1 MIEIMSSAALCT
13 VQDFGRLTSR
23 RYGVG
28 TAGAMDQL
36 SLAAA
41 NIMLGN
47 PENSACIEIPIFP
60 FKVRF
65 TQDCDFSVTGTE
77 GEVSLDNNRLPTWWA
92 YSAKA
97 GQVLTIHRPKTG
109 CRAYLALGGGIDVP
123 IVLGSRST
131 QLRGEFGG
139 LEGRMLQKGDCLPAI
154 QATDNRPLDF
164 GMTSPL
170 SALAFEQ
177 ENTIELRVVTA
188 AEYDEYATEAK
199 ELFWNNRWKV
209 TPQSNRY
216 GYRLHG
222 TEIRPEKPIET
233 LSHGIVPGVIQIPPG
248 GQPIIQLRDA
258 QPSGGYPKFGT
269 VIEADLWRIGQAAI
283 GKHIVFKE
291 VSLKDAAAAMQ
302 QNKRYLDDIKQ
313 MISLQEAFV

>member
-1 MIEIMSSAALCT
+1 MIEILSSAALCT
-13 VQDFGRLTSR
+13 VQDIGRLTSR
-23 RYGVG
+23 RFGVG
-28 TAGAMDQL
+28 SAGAMDQL
-36 SLAAA
+36 SLVAA

-47 PENSACIEIPIFP
+47 PDNSACIEIPIFP

-65 TQDCDFSVTGTE
+65 TQDCDFAVTGIE
-77 GEVSLDNNRLPTWWA
+77 GDMSLQQKMLPSWWA

-97 GQVLTIHRPKTG
+97 GQVLTIQRPKAG

-123 IVLGSRST
+123 LVLDSRST

-139 LEGRMLQKGDCLPAI
+139 FEGRMLQQGDQLNAL
-154 QATDNRPLDF
+154 QASTQRCLDF
-164 GMTSPL
+164 GIQSPL
-170 SALAFEQ
+170 SALALEV
-177 ENTIELRVVTA
+177 ENKIEVRVLPA
-188 AEYDEYATEAK
+188 AEYDEYSSSAK
-199 ELFWNNRWKV
+199 QLFWQGPWKV

-222 TEIRPEKPIET
+222 NEIHPSKPIET

-269 VIEADLWRIGQAAI
+269 VIEADLWRIGQASI
-283 GKHIVFKE
+283 GKDIVFKE
-291 VSLKDAAAAMQ
+291 VSLAEAVTATQ
-302 QNKRYLDDIKQ
+302 QNEAYLNDVKA
-313 MISLQEAFV
+313 MVALREMCA